1 VYFKRIDIQGF
12 KSFAEPVS
20 IDFHEGITC
29 IVGPNGS
36 GKSNISDAIRWV
48 LGEQSPKMLRGGKM
62 EEVIF
67 SGTASRKSRGMAE
80 VTLVIDNT
88 RGILPIDYSEVAIT
102 RRMYRSGESEYSIN
116 KVTCRLRDIREMIMD
131 TGIGVDGYSIIG
143 QGKIADIV
151 SNKPESRREIF
162 EEAAGIVKYRAKKT
176 EAERKLEGSKVNLE
190 RVSDIIGELGSR
202 IDGLREDSEKA
213 KEYLELRDRYKVNE
227 VNIILKNVETIELKN
242 EYIKDD
248 LTEEKN
254 RIDGQKEE
262 KEAIDNEL
270 AENRQRS
277 DELETLSIETGNRL
291 MVLIEEINLL
301 SGQNQI
307 RKEKLLNIEK
317 DRERLRL
324 EIQGYREKI
333 EKELVNAGELET
345 TRIQMEE
352 KKQHLREELAEKTA
366 VLSALTK
373 ELEDR
378 AKDVE
383 AGKDQIYEVHSQLVV
398 KRGEINSLQNLM
410 ESLEQR
416 RDQLSLEME
425 GSAKNDL
432 DLIHENENALKEKAS
447 IQRSL
452 MEIEEKSLD
461 RKALYSKNQTKEK
474 LLQAEQKEQELFLGQ
489 MTARQKTIE
498 EMERAYEG
506 YNHGV
511 RFLMKEKQ
519 KGIRGVVA
527 DLMTVPGGYETAI
540 ETALGAALQNVICDT
555 EQDAERAIE
564 SLKQNKA
571 GRLTFLPLSRIRPTA
586 PQYDKQLEA
595 QKGFLGFAAS
605 RVTFDETDRP
615 AMEYLLGRVVLVDR
629 LEHAIALS
637 KRFGSGL
644 RFVTLEGEVINA
656 AGAMTGGAYHTNTA
670 GLLERK
676 AEAKRLTEAIAEAE
690 ERIGDRK
697 SELVAMGEAIAKDRD
712 EIELLDQSYRETE
725 RMLLSIENAI
735 LSLTGRIDGARETK
749 QKWDRDMEHLE
760 RETEEAATMIRQLSE
775 TVTSLENSISEAEKR
790 TEASISMLEEIK
802 SKREAAAEETT
813 GVRLRE
819 GAILSEQAN
828 LEQML
833 ARVRAYITEQEDS
846 VGLREQALNDLDQ
859 EESLLRGGDEGSL
872 EDLQTKETQKSET
885 EILWDRI
892 REEKA
897 RVNRHSEELQKQKE
911 GMDDMLFQMQT
922 ARQELE
928 WKLGRNE
935 AQIESYKEKLWE
947 DFEVS
952 YVQAMEFHNREFSM
966 AAAQR
971 ESREIRNR
979 MKELGEVNVGAI
991 KEYESVS
998 ERYTFLTAQKEDLC
1012 RAMDSLLKIIEDMDR
1027 TIKKSFSETF
1037 EQVAAHFE
1045 EAFQSLFGGGT
1056 AELRLEDESRP
1067 LETGIE
1073 IVAQPPGKKLQ
1084 NINLMSGGEKT
1095 MTAIALMFAV
1105 LKTKPT
1111 PFCILDEV
1119 EAALD
1124 DSNIDRFVRYLK
1136 KLEEIQF
1143 TLVTHQKATMEYADV
1158 LYGVTMPEQGISKVI
1173 SLKLGDAAGS

>member
-749 QKWDRDMEHLE
+749 QKWDMEHLE

>member
-1 VYFKRIDIQGF
+1 MYFKRIDIQGF